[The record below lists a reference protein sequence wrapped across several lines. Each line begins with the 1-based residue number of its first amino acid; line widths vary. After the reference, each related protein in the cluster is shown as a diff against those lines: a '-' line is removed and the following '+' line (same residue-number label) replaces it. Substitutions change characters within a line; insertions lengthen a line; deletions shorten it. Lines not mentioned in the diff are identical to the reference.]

1 MRRNKMNNKV
11 LLEKLEKLIRPEVE
25 KLNYE
30 MYHLEITK
38 EDNEKYLRVYIDK
51 PEGNITFD
59 DCESVSRAVSEML
72 DIEDPIEF
80 SYYLEVSSPGI
91 ERELFNDNH
100 LQKHIGFKVNLKLN
114 SLFLG
119 KRDVKGILVSF
130 DEENYHIEEAQTVL
144 SIPRKIVSTICLDG
158 EL

>member
-1 MRRNKMNNKV
+1 MNNTV
-11 LLEKLEKLIRPEVE
+11 LLKKLEKLIKPEVE

-38 EDNEKYLRVYIDK
+38 EENERYLRIYIDK
-51 PEGNITFD
+51 SEESITFD
-59 DCESVSRAVSEML
+59 DCEKVSRAVSEML
-72 DIEDPIEF
+72 DIADPIEF

-91 ERELFNDNH
+91 ARELFNDNH
-100 LQKHIGFKVNLKLN
+100 LKKYTGSKVELKLN

-119 KRDVKGILVSF
+119 KRAINGVLVSF
-130 DEENYHIEEAQTVL
+130 DEENYTIDEDAVVL
-144 SIPRKIVSTICLDG
+144 SIPRKIVSTIRLDE

>member
-1 MRRNKMNNKV
+1 MNNKE

-38 EDNEKYLRVYIDK
+38 EENEKYLRIYIDK
-51 PEGNITFD
+51 PEASITFD
-59 DCESVSRAVSEML
+59 DCEKVSRTVSEML

-100 LQKHIGFKVNLKLN
+100 LQKHTGFKVNLKLN

-119 KRDVKGILVSF
+119 KRLVNGVLVSF
-130 DEENYHIEEAQTVL
+130 DKENYYIKEAQALLT
-144 SIPRKIVSTICLDG
+144 IPRAIVSNIRLDG